1 MPAATDNRN
10 PAPRRERQTKTKR
23 TNVAHTDGR
32 AAARPYLVRGRAAAS
47 PCQEALSPE
56 VRSWPGR
63 GCDAS
68 SQKGAG
74 DALVASYGGDYT
86 AAEKNAT
93 VASLSPCGDEA
104 SPPPA
109 TGNPGRASVLVFQ
122 CKQSGKPNSVRP
134 GRHERLWRAC
144 GAVEGQGSRK
154 EHGFSEHLRQAL
166 TRSNP
171 VGRRC
176 VAAAG
181 RAAARPCREALS
193 RIHAPAR
200 HTMRGPA
207 CVGQASRLSPSKK
220 IPHLLMTDGQA
231 GKTTPQ
237 GDPSKLETGA
247 TPVLRHGSGL
257 GKAALLRRRI
267 VLRSGC
273 EARCMPIRSRT
284 RGSASLPRVRNKNPA
299 PKMERGKRKPN

>member
-10 PAPRRERQTKTKR
+10 PAPRRERQMKTKR

-171 VGRRC
+171 VEAALRRRRADARQR
-176 VAAAG
+176 VRAG
-181 RAAARPCREALS
+181 KLLAES
-193 RIHAPAR
+193 MQPAR
-200 HTMRGPA
+200 HTMRAPA
-207 CVGQASRLSPSKK
+207 CVGQASRLSPSKNL
-220 IPHLLMTDGQA
+220 PHLLVKTDAVWKTAPQA
-231 GKTTPQ
+231 IIQ
-237 GDPSKLETGA
+237 SQRQARRPSSA
-247 TPVLRHGSGL
+247 WFGL
-257 GKAALLRRRI
+257 G
-267 VLRSGC
+267 
-273 EARCMPIRSRT
+273 
-284 RGSASLPRVRNKNPA
+284 
-299 PKMERGKRKPN
+299 